1 MSKPYDY
8 VEYQKDCAWFGFTA
22 TPMSEA
28 EFKRAAAV
36 ADNDPD
42 VLYSIGCD
50 LNAGFELDEL
60 LAQLRD
66 QTERAIAIAIA
77 EEVSS

>member
-8 VEYQKDCAWFGFTA
+8 VAYQKDCAWFGFTA

-28 EFKRAAAV
+28 EFKRAAIA
-36 ADNDPD
+36 ADNDVD

-50 LNAGFELDEL
+50 LNSGFELDEL
-60 LAQLRD
+60 L
-66 QTERAIAIAIA
+66 ERLQAGST